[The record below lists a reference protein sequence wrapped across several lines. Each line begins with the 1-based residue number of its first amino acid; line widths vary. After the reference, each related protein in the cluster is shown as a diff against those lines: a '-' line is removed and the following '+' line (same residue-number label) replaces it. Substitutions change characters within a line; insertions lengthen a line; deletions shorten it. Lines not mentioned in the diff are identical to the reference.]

1 MSSKSESLEKEYK
14 TLAAAMESDSPPV
27 ATDKPAKKKIIK
39 KPATRLQPQTQS
51 QPAPAQP
58 QSQPAPVNPPKTT
71 TPRKP
76 AVVSRKKPSVTPTPS
91 APIPPPAPIVQVE
104 KGDDDDDDEPGIG
117 EEPKALGEEEG
128 EGEEEDVELPGK
140 EEEEEAETGVEG
152 EEEEEEEGKGRKKRG
167 GEGEEGEEEEE
178 ELIDEPLEEGEEGV
192 KRAVKKKAKN
202 VAATLT
208 ADAEDVVE
216 EEEEG
221 EIMDEDYV
229 QRVHPEIVFPDT
241 KELEKILASY
251 VAAENPVIRRS
262 KPILSKYEATSIT
275 GMRAQQIVQGSAPL
289 IDTDLENPIDVA
301 IAELKAKILPIIVR
315 RIMADGTA
323 EYWRLSELTYYG

>member
-1 MSSKSESLEKEYK
+1 VS
-14 TLAAAMESDSPPV
+14 V
-27 ATDKPAKKKIIK
+27 KPTKA
-39 KPATRLQPQTQS
+39 
-51 QPAPAQP
+51 
-58 QSQPAPVNPPKTT
+58 T

-76 AVVSRKKPSVTPTPS
+76 AVSRKKPST
-91 APIPPPAPIVQVE
+91 PIPPPAPIVQVE

-117 EEPKALGEEEG
+117 EEPKVIGEEEG

-140 EEEEEAETGVEG
+140 EEEEEEAETELGV
-152 EEEEEEEGKGRKKRG
+152 EEEEEEGGEGKEKTKRG

-241 KELEKILASY
+241 KELEQILASY

-289 IDTDLENPIDVA
+289 IETDLENPIDVA